1 MTVTRIRLIG
11 DYFNVGI
18 NDYLEVAENV
28 VVPLNF
34 GVSDVRDL
42 TSKTG
47 SFSKSIKIAGTKHNN
62 LVFDNIFDVNAVT
75 LEFNINTKQA
85 CLIEQDGEIVLDNAI
100 IQLIDVEKISTG
112 MGNDEQIM
120 YTVTVKDT
128 VSELFTDIGSKL
140 LTDLDFSDL
149 NHTYQASDVIA
160 SYDHAKEDG
169 YKYVLP
175 ITDDAQYDLT
185 EMKPAVY
192 VWQYLNRIFASAGYS
207 YQMDEMV
214 ELGIDKLLI
223 PYNGGKSKISE
234 AVQNEFQVV
243 AEQTTSQESTGLF
256 IPINNTQIFDKL
268 DITTEILDVNG
279 YYNPTLSQYTS
290 PFVVTPPTNLDYQ
303 VEIDYDLIFRNN
315 EAGAV
320 YLSGAIE
327 SKPML
332 AVLNTSAQSKGFA
345 YCFADSVNPI
355 CYIDISGNTV
365 IDSTFAGYVNP
376 ASGDTI
382 ISSGINILTVNCSN
396 IVIGE
401 ILEIGAL
408 TQLNTPTQFLRVSDN
423 QPANVEYVIRVNS
436 IKIRII
442 PSGESL
448 LFSFPVVMNDFI
460 PAKIRQSDFL
470 KSIFTMFNL
479 FVIPNIDN
487 PKDIIIMTRDT
498 YYDSGATKDFTNK
511 LCKELPHTLTFLPE
525 LTAKKLTLTY
535 ATDTDPLNVGYL
547 KNVNEVYGQV
557 QYTFDNEY
565 IKNEVKKDV
574 IFGASPFLNT
584 TFNATI
590 FAVNGSEPKTLP
602 RIVFDGGKLP
612 CGYYQIND
620 TPTQW
625 LSVNEYPYVGH
636 FDAPVNANKDLNFGT
651 CDYYFENTYGVI
663 PYNNLGNT
671 YWRRTVAQINSGK
684 LYTVMLNV
692 NSFDIAN
699 IRLNDKIYLDRA
711 YWVINK
717 VIDYDANSN
726 NPTKF
731 ELLSVDQEITLPT
744 FKLPKPT
751 KPSKFDAGISTP
763 IKHIIKDRY
772 NSLTSDSASGG
783 VLVLGN
789 GNQIHGTVKNAI
801 IVGDN
806 QVIQKD
812 GIYTPSLV
820 VNNKEILS
828 PKLLFKALVTQVGL
842 ANPTMDIAV
851 DQFGLTITRIGIG
864 EYQLTSPNA
873 VFLGQVL
880 CLAQFAKLTLGL
892 ISIGRIDNFT
902 VEIKTIN
909 ALGAVTDALLDNTTI
924 IIESWQTK

>member
-11 DYFNVGI
+11 DFFNVGI

-47 SFSKSIKIAGTKHNN
+47 SFSKSIKIVGTKHNN

-112 MGNDEQIM
+112 IGNDEQIM

-160 SYDHAKEDG
+160 SYDHVKEDG

-175 ITDDAQYDLT
+175 ITDDAQYNLT

-192 VWQYLNRIFASAGYS
+192 VWQYLNRIFSNAGYS
-207 YQMDEMV
+207 YQLDEMQSI
-214 ELGIDKLLI
+214 GIDKMLI

-234 AVQNEFQVV
+234 AVQVE
-243 AEQTTSQESTGLF
+243 AEVIAEETTVQNLTVNFFE
-256 IPINNTQIFDKL
+256 KL
-268 DITTEILDVNG
+268 NVTTEIEDVNG
-279 YYNPTLSQYTS
+279 YYDPTLSQYTS
-290 PFVVTPPTNLDYQ
+290 PFEIFAPTQLEYQ
-303 VEIDYDLIFRNN
+303 CDIDYDLIVTNN
-315 EAGAV
+315 EGVNVYVNSGLVFRPVLEVQDASTAV
-320 YLSGAIE
+320 
-327 SKPML
+327 
-332 AVLNTSAQSKGFA
+332 SKGFGP
-345 YCFADSVNPI
+345 CFANSLDSR
-355 CYIDISGNTV
+355 
-365 IDSTFAGYVNP
+365 FYVNGSGFTTYDP
-376 ASGDTI
+376 TFSGYATLGTGDTVA
-382 ISSGINILTVNCSN
+382 SSGVNAVTVSCTS
-396 IVIGE
+396 IAIGDV
-401 ILEIGAL
+401 LDLGAFIEFASL
-408 TQLNTPTQFLRVSDN
+408 PTFFRVSDN
-423 QPANVEYVIRVNS
+423 QPADVTFSIQVNS
-436 IKIRII
+436 IKIRIV

-448 LFSFPVVMNDFI
+448 GFSFPVVMNDFI
-460 PAKIRQSDFL
+460 PANIKQSDFL
-470 KSIFTMFNL
+470 KSLFTLFNL

-487 PKDIIIMTRDT
+487 PKDIILMTRDK
-498 YYDSGATKDFTNK
+498 YYDSGNVKDFTNK

-535 ATDTDPLNVGYL
+535 ATDTDALNVGYL

-574 IFGASPFLNT
+574 IFGASPFLST
-584 TFNATI
+584 PFGATV
-590 FAVNGSEPKTLP
+590 FGVNGSEPKTLP
-602 RIVFDGGKLP
+602 RIVFDGGKYP

-625 LSVNEYPYVGH
+625 ISVNEYPFVGH

-651 CDYYFENTYGVI
+651 CDYYFDNNYGTI

-699 IRLNDKIYLDRA
+699 LRLNDKIYLDRS

-726 NPTKF
+726 APTKF
-731 ELLSVDQEITLPT
+731 ELLSVDQEVTLPK
-744 FKLPKPT
+744 FRIPKPT
-751 KPSKFDAGISTP
+751 KPSKNDAGIKVP
-763 IKHIIKDRY
+763 IKDIIKKRY
-772 NSLTSDSASGG
+772 DSLTSDSSSGG
-783 VLVLGN
+783 VIVLGN
-789 GNQIHGTVKNAI
+789 GNQILGTVKNAI
-801 IVGDN
+801 IIGDN
-806 QVIQKD
+806 KVVQKD
-812 GIYTPSLV
+812 GLYTENLFV
-820 VNNKEILS
+820 GNKEILS
-828 PKLLFKALVTQVGL
+828 PKFLFKALVTQVGT
-842 ANPTMDIAV
+842 ANPTMNIAV
-851 DQFGLTITRIGIG
+851 DQFGLTIARTGIG
-864 EYQLTSPNA
+864 TYQLTSPNA
-873 VFLGQVL
+873 VFLGQVI
-880 CLAQFAKLTLGL
+880 CLAQYSKLTLGL

>member
-47 SFSKSIKIAGTKHNN
+47 SFSKSIKIVGTKHNN

-112 MGNDEQIM
+112 IGNDEQIM

-160 SYDHAKEDG
+160 SFDHVKEDG

-175 ITDDAQYDLT
+175 ITDDAQYNLT

-192 VWQYLNRIFASAGYS
+192 VWQYLNRIFSNAGYS
-207 YQMDEMV
+207 YQFDEMV
-214 ELGIDKLLI
+214 QIGFDKLLI

-234 AVQNEFQVV
+234 AVQVE
-243 AEQTTSQESTGLF
+243 AEVIAEETTSQEIDGFSVGGFATYTKLN
-256 IPINNTQIFDKL
+256 IN
-268 DITTEILDVNG
+268 TEIKDDQNI
-279 YYNPTLSQYTS
+279 YNPTLSQYTS
-290 PFVVTPPTNLDYQ
+290 PFNLYVPNQLEYQ
-303 VEIDYDLIFRNN
+303 IEIDYELIFRNN
-315 EAGAV
+315 EGSSSV
-320 YLSGAIE
+320 YLNGQISSNPIIE
-327 SKPML
+327 CTNGGVFPL
-332 AVLNTSAQSKGFA
+332 GNVAVFA
-345 YCFADSVNPI
+345 ESVNPI
-355 CYIDISGNTV
+355 CYISPSGYTV
-365 IDSTFAGYVNP
+365 IDSAFSGYANLP
-376 ASGDTI
+376 SGDTI
-382 ISSGINILTVNCSN
+382 ISSGINSLNLTATDIAFTDV
-396 IVIGE
+396 
-401 ILEIGAL
+401 LEL
-408 TQLNTPTQFLRVSDN
+408 QMFTQLSSVPSFFRVSDN
-423 QPANVEYVIRVNS
+423 APANVEFIVNVNS
-436 IKIRII
+436 IKIRVI

-448 LFSFPVVMNDFI
+448 AFGFPVVMNDFI
-460 PAKIRQSDFL
+460 PANIKQSDFL
-470 KSIFTMFNL
+470 KSIFTLFNL

-487 PKDIIIMTRDT
+487 PKDIILMTRDK
-498 YYDSGATKDFTNK
+498 YYDSGNVKDFTNK

-535 ATDTDPLNVGYL
+535 ASDTDALNVGYL

-574 IFGASPFLNT
+574 IFGASPFLST
-584 TFNATI
+584 PFEATV
-590 FAVNGSEPKTLP
+590 FGVNGSEPKTLP
-602 RIVFDGGKLP
+602 RIVFDGGKYP

-625 LSVNEYPYVGH
+625 ISVNEYPFVGH
-636 FDAPVNANKDLNFGT
+636 FDAPVNANKDLNFGA
-651 CDYYFENTYGVI
+651 CDYYFDNNYGTI

-699 IRLNDKIYLDRA
+699 LRLNDKIYLDRS

-726 NPTKF
+726 APTKF
-731 ELLSVDQEITLPT
+731 ELLSVDQEVTLPK
-744 FKLPKPT
+744 FRIPKPT
-751 KPSKFDAGISTP
+751 KPSKNDAGIKVP
-763 IKHIIKDRY
+763 IKDIIKKRY
-772 NSLTSDSASGG
+772 DSLTSDSSSGD
-783 VLVLGN
+783 VIVLGK
-789 GNQIHGTVKNAI
+789 GNQILGTVKNAI
-801 IVGDN
+801 VIGDN
-806 QVIQKD
+806 KVVEKD
-812 GIYTPSLV
+812 GLYTDNLFV
-820 VNNKEILS
+820 GNKEILS
-828 PKLLFKALVTQVGL
+828 PKFLFKALVTQVGT

-851 DQFGLTITRIGIG
+851 DQFGLTITRINIG
-864 EYQLTSPNA
+864 HYQLTSPNG

-880 CLAQFAKLTLGL
+880 CVAQFAKSTVGF
-892 ISIGRIDNFT
+892 ISIGRINNFT
-902 VEIKTIN
+902 VEIRTIDSSGT
-909 ALGAVTDALLDNTTI
+909 LTDGLLMNTTI

>member
-11 DYFNVGI
+11 DFFNVGI

-34 GVSDVRDL
+34 GVSDVRDF

-62 LVFDNIFDVNAVT
+62 LVFDNIFDVNNVT
-75 LEFNINTKQA
+75 LEFNINTKQQ

-100 IQLIDVEKISTG
+100 MQLIDVQKISTG
-112 MGNDEQIM
+112 MGYDEQIE
-120 YTVTVKDT
+120 YTITVKDT

-160 SYDHAKEDG
+160 SYDHDKEDG
-169 YKYVLP
+169 YKYILP
-175 ITDDAQYDLT
+175 IADDASYDLT

-192 VWQYLNRIFASAGYS
+192 VWQYLNRIFAKAGYS
-207 YQMDEMV
+207 YQFDEMV
-214 ELGIDKLLI
+214 QIGFDKLLI
-223 PYNGGKSKISE
+223 PYNGGKSKISTL
-234 AVQNEFQVV
+234 VQTESEVI

-256 IPINNTQIFDKL
+256 IPINNTEIFDKL
-268 DITTEILDVNG
+268 DITTEISDVNG

-332 AVLNTSAQSKGFA
+332 GVLNTSAQSKGFN
-345 YCFADSVNPI
+345 YCFANSVNPI
-355 CYIDISGNTV
+355 CYIDGSGNTV
-365 IDSTFAGYVNP
+365 IDSTYSGYANLP
-376 ASGDTI
+376 SGDTTL
-382 ISSGINILTVNCSN
+382 SSGVNNLTVSCTG
-396 IVIGE
+396 ITIGE
-401 ILEIGAL
+401 VLEIGAL
-408 TQLNTPTQFLRVSDN
+408 TQLSTPPQFLRVSDN
-423 QPANVEYVIRVNS
+423 QPADVEYIIRVNS
-436 IKIRII
+436 IRIRIV

-448 LFSFPVVMNDFI
+448 GFSFPVVMNDFI
-460 PAKIRQSDFL
+460 PANIKQSDFL
-470 KSIFTMFNL
+470 KSLFTMFNL
-479 FVIPNIDN
+479 FVIPNINN
-487 PKDIIIMTRDT
+487 PKDIIIKTRDK
-498 YYDSGATKDFTNK
+498 YYDEGTVKDFTK
-511 LCKELPHTLTFLPE
+511 ILCKELPQTLTFLPE

-535 ATDTDPLNVGYL
+535 SDDTDTLNVGYK
-547 KNVNEVYGQV
+547 KNVNETYGQI
-557 QYTFDNEY
+557 QYIFDNEY
-565 IKNEVKKDV
+565 IKNEAINKV
-574 IFGASPFLNT
+574 IFGASPFIKAP
-584 TFNATI
+584 FGATVMGI
-590 FAVNGSEPKTLP
+590 NGSEPKTLP
-602 RIVFDGGKLP
+602 RIVYDGGKLP

-636 FDAPVNANKDLNFGT
+636 FSAPVNPDKDFNFGT
-651 CDYYFENTYGVI
+651 CDYYFDNTYGVI

-671 YWRRTVAQINSGK
+671 YWRRTMAQINSGT
-684 LYTVMLNV
+684 LYSVMLNV
-692 NSFDIAN
+692 NSFDVAN
-699 IRLNDKIYLDRA
+699 LRLNDKIYLDRA
-711 YWVINK
+711 YWIINK

-726 NPTKF
+726 APTKF
-731 ELLSVDQEITLPT
+731 ELLSVDPEIKLPR
-744 FKLPKPT
+744 FKLPKPK
-751 KPSKFDAGISTP
+751 KPSKFDAGVSVP
-763 IKHIIKDRY
+763 IKQVLKQRY
-772 NSLTSDSASGG
+772 DSLTSDSSTGG
-783 VLVLGN
+783 VILLGK
-789 GNQIHGTVKNAI
+789 GNQILGTVKNALI
-801 IVGDN
+801 IGDN
-806 QVIQKD
+806 QIVQED
-812 GIYTPSLV
+812 GIYTPKLV
-820 VNNKEILS
+820 VGDKEIFS
-828 PKLLFKALVTQVGL
+828 PKFLFKALVTQVGV
-842 ANPTMDIAV
+842 ATPTMDIAV

-864 EYQLTSPNA
+864 HYQLTSPNA

-880 CLAQFAKLTLGL
+880 CLAQFSKLTLGL
-892 ISIGRIDNFT
+892 ISIGRIDNFI

>member
-47 SFSKSIKIAGTKHNN
+47 SFSKSIKIVGTKHNN
-62 LVFDNIFDVNAVT
+62 LVFDDIFDVNAVT

-112 MGNDEQIM
+112 IGNDEQIM

-160 SYDHAKEDG
+160 SFDHVKEDG

-175 ITDDAQYDLT
+175 ITDDAQYNLT

-192 VWQYLNRIFASAGYS
+192 VWQYLNRIFSNAGYS
-207 YQMDEMV
+207 YQLDEMV
-214 ELGIDKLLI
+214 SIGIDKMLI

-234 AVQNEFQVV
+234 AVQVE
-243 AEQTTSQESTGLF
+243 AEVIAEETTSQEIDGFSVGGFATYTKLN
-256 IPINNTQIFDKL
+256 IN
-268 DITTEILDVNG
+268 TEIKDDQNI
-279 YYNPTLSQYTS
+279 YNPTLSQYTS
-290 PFVVTPPTNLDYQ
+290 PFNLYVPNQLEYQ
-303 VEIDYDLIFRNN
+303 IEIDYELIFRNN
-315 EAGAV
+315 EGSSSV
-320 YLSGAIE
+320 YLNGQISSNPIIE
-327 SKPML
+327 CTNGGVFPL
-332 AVLNTSAQSKGFA
+332 GNVAVFA
-345 YCFADSVNPI
+345 ESVNPI
-355 CYIDISGNTV
+355 CYISPSGYTV
-365 IDSTFAGYVNP
+365 IDSAFSGYANLP
-376 ASGDTI
+376 SGDTI
-382 ISSGINILTVNCSN
+382 ISSGINSLNLTATDIAFTDV
-396 IVIGE
+396 
-401 ILEIGAL
+401 LEL
-408 TQLNTPTQFLRVSDN
+408 QMFTQLSSVPSFFRVSDN
-423 QPANVEYVIRVNS
+423 APANVEFIVNVNS
-436 IKIRII
+436 IKIRVI

-448 LFSFPVVMNDFI
+448 AFGFPVVMNDFI
-460 PAKIRQSDFL
+460 PANIKQSDFL
-470 KSIFTMFNL
+470 KSIFTLFNL

-487 PKDIIIMTRDT
+487 PKDIILMTRDK
-498 YYDSGATKDFTNK
+498 YYDSGNVKDFTNK

-535 ATDTDPLNVGYL
+535 ATDTDALNVGYL

-574 IFGASPFLNT
+574 IFGASPFLST
-584 TFNATI
+584 PFEATV
-590 FAVNGSEPKTLP
+590 FGVNGSEPKTLP
-602 RIVFDGGKLP
+602 RIVFDGGKYP

-625 LSVNEYPYVGH
+625 ISVNEYPFVGH
-636 FDAPVNANKDLNFGT
+636 FDAPVNANKDLNFGA
-651 CDYYFENTYGVI
+651 CDYYFDNNYGVI

-699 IRLNDKIYLDRA
+699 LRLNDKIYLDRS

-731 ELLSVDQEITLPT
+731 ELLSVDQEVTLPK
-744 FKLPKPT
+744 FRIPKPT
-751 KPSKFDAGISTP
+751 KPSKNDAGIKVP
-763 IKHIIKDRY
+763 IKDIIKKRY
-772 NSLTSDSASGG
+772 DSLTSDSASGG
-783 VLVLGN
+783 VIVLGN
-789 GNQIHGTVKNAI
+789 GNQILGTVKNAI
-801 IVGDN
+801 VIGDN
-806 QVIQKD
+806 KVVEKD
-812 GIYTPSLV
+812 GLYTDNLFV
-820 VNNKEILS
+820 GNKEILS
-828 PKLLFKALVTQVGL
+828 PKFLFKALVTQVGT
-842 ANPTMDIAV
+842 ANPTMNIAV
-851 DQFGLTITRIGIG
+851 DQFGLTIARTGIG
-864 EYQLTSPNA
+864 TYQLTSPNA
-873 VFLGQVL
+873 VFLGQVI
-880 CLAQFAKLTLGL
+880 CLAQYSKLTLGF

>member
-47 SFSKSIKIAGTKHNN
+47 SFSKSIKIVGTKHNN

-160 SYDHAKEDG
+160 SYDHEKEDG

-175 ITDDAQYDLT
+175 ITDDAQYNLT

-192 VWQYLNRIFASAGYS
+192 IWQYLNRIFSNAGYS
-207 YQMDEMV
+207 YQLDEMV
-214 ELGIDKLLI
+214 SIGIDKMLI
-223 PYNGGKSKISE
+223 PYNGGKSKISTT
-234 AVQNEFQVV
+234 VQDESQVI
-243 AEQTTSQESTGLF
+243 AEDNSEQYLTY
-256 IPINNTQIFDKL
+256 NNQPTFWKKIDVN
-268 DITTEILDVNG
+268 TEISDPNG

-290 PFVVTPPTNLDYQ
+290 EFFISPPNNLEYQIEVNHSLFVENLESVNIR
-303 VEIDYDLIFRNN
+303 VEAPSQQLTTRPLFR
-315 EAGAV
+315 
-320 YLSGAIE
+320 
-327 SKPML
+327 
-332 AVLNTSAQSKGFA
+332 VLNQANVDTGDAFGFYNNVSSGFTVNSDGA
-345 YCFADSVNPI
+345 SVIP
-355 CYIDISGNTV
+355 DT
-365 IDSTFAGYVNP
+365 YVFP
-376 ASGDTI
+376 PGETL
-382 ISSGINILTVNCSN
+382 ISSGTNIINVSTSN
-396 IVIGE
+396 INFNDV
-401 ILEIGAL
+401 LRLGAL
-408 TQLNTPTQFLRVSDN
+408 PQTNTIPSFVIIGGGGGS
-423 QPANVEYVIRVNS
+423 ANTNFSMVINY
-436 IKIRII
+436 IKIRIV

-448 LFSFPVVMNDFI
+448 SFGLPVIMNDFI
-460 PAKIRQSDFL
+460 PANIKQSDFL
-470 KSIFTMFNL
+470 KSIFTLFNL

-487 PKDIIIMTRDT
+487 PKDIILMTRDK
-498 YYDSGATKDFTNK
+498 YYDSGNVKDFTNK

-535 ATDTDPLNVGYL
+535 ASDTDPLNVGYL

-574 IFGASPFLNT
+574 IFGASPFLST
-584 TFNATI
+584 PFGATV
-590 FAVNGSEPKTLP
+590 FGVNGSEPKTLP
-602 RIVFDGGKLP
+602 RIVFDGGKHP

-625 LSVNEYPYVGH
+625 ISVNEYPFVGH

-651 CDYYFENTYGVI
+651 CDYYFDNNYGVI

-699 IRLNDKIYLDRA
+699 LRLNDKIYLDRS

-726 NPTKF
+726 APTKF
-731 ELLSVDQEITLPT
+731 ELLSVDHEVTLPK
-744 FKLPKPT
+744 FRIPKPT
-751 KPSKFDAGISTP
+751 KPSKNDAGIKVP
-763 IKHIIKDRY
+763 IKDIIKKRY
-772 NSLTSDSASGG
+772 DSLTSDSASGG
-783 VLVLGN
+783 VIVLGN
-789 GNQIHGTVKNAI
+789 GNQILGTVKNAI
-801 IVGDN
+801 VIGDN
-806 QVIQKD
+806 KVVEKN
-812 GIYTPSLV
+812 GLYTDNLFV
-820 VNNKEILS
+820 GNKEILS
-828 PKLLFKALVTQVGL
+828 PKFLFKALVTQVGT
-842 ANPTMDIAV
+842 ANPTMNIAV
-851 DQFGLTITRIGIG
+851 DQFGLTIARTGIG
-864 EYQLTSPNA
+864 TYQLTSPNA
-873 VFLGQVL
+873 VFLGQVI
-880 CLAQFAKLTLGL
+880 CLAQYSKLTLGL

>member
-47 SFSKSIKIAGTKHNN
+47 SFSKSIKIVGTKHNN

-112 MGNDEQIM
+112 IGNDEQIM

-160 SYDHAKEDG
+160 SFDHDKEDG

-192 VWQYLNRIFASAGYS
+192 VWQYLNRIFSNAGYS
-207 YQMDEMV
+207 YQLDEMV
-214 ELGIDKLLI
+214 SIGIDKMLI
-223 PYNGGKSKISE
+223 PYNGGKSKVSE
-234 AVQNEFQVV
+234 AVQVQ
-243 AEQTTSQESTGLF
+243 AEVIAEETTPQEVDGFSVGSFATYTKLN
-256 IPINNTQIFDKL
+256 INA
-268 DITTEILDVNG
+268 EIKDDQSI
-279 YYNPTLSQYTS
+279 YNPTLSQYTS
-290 PFVVTPPTNLDYQ
+290 PFNLYAPSALEYQ
-303 VEIDYDLIFRNN
+303 IEIDYELIFRNN
-315 EAGAV
+315 EGSSSV
-320 YLSGAIE
+320 YLNGQISSNPIIE
-327 SKPML
+327 CTNGGVFPL
-332 AVLNTSAQSKGFA
+332 GNVAVFA
-345 YCFADSVNPI
+345 ESVNPI
-355 CYIDISGNTV
+355 CYIAPSGYTV
-365 IDSTFAGYVNP
+365 IDSAFSGYTNLP
-376 ASGDTI
+376 SGDTI
-382 ISSGINILTVNCSN
+382 ISSGINNLNLTATDIAFTDV
-396 IVIGE
+396 
-401 ILEIGAL
+401 LEL
-408 TQLNTPTQFLRVSDN
+408 QMFTQLSSVPSFFRVSDN
-423 QPANVEYVIRVNS
+423 APANVEFIVNVNS
-436 IKIRII
+436 IKIRVV

-448 LFSFPVVMNDFI
+448 AFGFPVVMNDFI
-460 PAKIRQSDFL
+460 PANIKQSDFL
-470 KSIFTMFNL
+470 KSIFTLFNL

-487 PKDIIIMTRDT
+487 PKDIILMTRDK
-498 YYDSGATKDFTNK
+498 YYDSGNVKDFTNK

-535 ATDTDPLNVGYL
+535 ATDTDALNVGYL

-574 IFGASPFLNT
+574 IFGASPFLST
-584 TFNATI
+584 PFGATV
-590 FAVNGSEPKTLP
+590 FGVNGSEPKTLP
-602 RIVFDGGKLP
+602 RIVFDGGKYT

-625 LSVNEYPYVGH
+625 ISVNEYPFVGH
-636 FDAPVNANKDLNFGT
+636 FDAPVNANKDLNFGA
-651 CDYYFENTYGVI
+651 CDYYFDNNYGTI

-699 IRLNDKIYLDRA
+699 LRLNDKIYLDRS

-726 NPTKF
+726 APTKF
-731 ELLSVDQEITLPT
+731 ELLSVDQEVTLPK
-744 FKLPKPT
+744 FRIPKPT
-751 KPSKFDAGISTP
+751 KPSKNDAGIKVP
-763 IKHIIKDRY
+763 IKDIIKKRY
-772 NSLTSDSASGG
+772 DSLTSDSSSGG
-783 VLVLGN
+783 VIVLGN
-789 GNQIHGTVKNAI
+789 GNQILGTVKNAI
-801 IVGDN
+801 VIGDN
-806 QVIQKD
+806 KVVEKN
-812 GIYTPSLV
+812 GLYTDNLFV
-820 VNNKEILS
+820 GNKEILS
-828 PKLLFKALVTQVGL
+828 PKFLFKALVTQVGT
-842 ANPTMDIAV
+842 ANPTMNIAV
-851 DQFGLTITRIGIG
+851 DQFGLTIARISAGV
-864 EYQLTSPNA
+864 YHLTSPNA
-873 VFLGQVL
+873 VFLGQIITVGQWSKQTTAHL
-880 CLAQFAKLTLGL
+880 
-892 ISIGRIDNFT
+892 SIGRIDNFT
-902 VEIKTIN
+902 VEIITVRPN
-909 ALGAVTDALLDNTTI
+909 NHLEDALLDNTTI

>member
-47 SFSKSIKIAGTKHNN
+47 SFSKSIKIVGTKHNN

-112 MGNDEQIM
+112 IGNDEQIM

-160 SYDHAKEDG
+160 SFDHVKEDG

-175 ITDDAQYDLT
+175 ITDDAQYNLT

-192 VWQYLNRIFASAGYS
+192 VWQYLNRIFSNAGYS
-207 YQMDEMV
+207 YQLDEMV
-214 ELGIDKLLI
+214 SIGIDKMLI

-234 AVQNEFQVV
+234 AVQVE
-243 AEQTTSQESTGLF
+243 AEVIAEETTSQEIDGFSVGGFATYTKLN
-256 IPINNTQIFDKL
+256 IN
-268 DITTEILDVNG
+268 TEIKDDQNI
-279 YYNPTLSQYTS
+279 YNPTLSQYTS
-290 PFVVTPPTNLDYQ
+290 PFNLYVPNQLEYQ
-303 VEIDYDLIFRNN
+303 IEIDYELIFRNN
-315 EAGAV
+315 EGSSSV
-320 YLSGAIE
+320 YLNGQISSNPIIE
-327 SKPML
+327 CTNGGVFPL
-332 AVLNTSAQSKGFA
+332 GNVAVFA
-345 YCFADSVNPI
+345 ESVNPI
-355 CYIDISGNTV
+355 CYISPSGYTV
-365 IDSTFAGYVNP
+365 IDSAFSGYANLP
-376 ASGDTI
+376 SGDTI
-382 ISSGINILTVNCSN
+382 ISSGINSLNLTATDIAFTDV
-396 IVIGE
+396 
-401 ILEIGAL
+401 LEL
-408 TQLNTPTQFLRVSDN
+408 QMFTQLSSVPSFFRVSDN
-423 QPANVEYVIRVNS
+423 APANVEFIVNVNS
-436 IKIRII
+436 IKIRVI

-448 LFSFPVVMNDFI
+448 AFGFPVVMNDFI
-460 PAKIRQSDFL
+460 PANIKQSDFL
-470 KSIFTMFNL
+470 KSIFTLFNL

-487 PKDIIIMTRDT
+487 PKDIILMTRDK
-498 YYDSGATKDFTNK
+498 YYDSGNVKDFTNK

-535 ATDTDPLNVGYL
+535 ATDTDALNVGYL

-574 IFGASPFLNT
+574 IFGASPFLST
-584 TFNATI
+584 PFEATV
-590 FAVNGSEPKTLP
+590 FGVNGSEPKTLP
-602 RIVFDGGKLP
+602 RIVFDGGKYP

-625 LSVNEYPYVGH
+625 ISVNEYPFVGH
-636 FDAPVNANKDLNFGT
+636 FDAPVNANKDLNFGA
-651 CDYYFENTYGVI
+651 CDYYFDNNYGTI

-699 IRLNDKIYLDRA
+699 LRLNDKIYLDRS

-726 NPTKF
+726 APTKF
-731 ELLSVDQEITLPT
+731 ELLSVDQEVTLPK
-744 FKLPKPT
+744 FRIPKPT
-751 KPSKFDAGISTP
+751 KPSKNDAGIKVP
-763 IKHIIKDRY
+763 IKDIIKKRY
-772 NSLTSDSASGG
+772 DSLTSDSSSGD
-783 VLVLGN
+783 VIVLGK
-789 GNQIHGTVKNAI
+789 GNQILGTVKNAI
-801 IVGDN
+801 IIGDN
-806 QVIQKD
+806 KVVEKN
-812 GIYTPSLV
+812 GLYTDNLFV
-820 VNNKEILS
+820 GNKEILS
-828 PKLLFKALVTQVGL
+828 PKFLFKALVTQVGT

-851 DQFGLTITRIGIG
+851 DQFGLTITRINIG
-864 EYQLTSPNA
+864 HYQLTSPNG

-880 CLAQFAKLTLGL
+880 CVAQFAKSTVGF
-892 ISIGRIDNFT
+892 ISIGRINNFT
-902 VEIKTIN
+902 VEIRTIDSSGT
-909 ALGAVTDALLDNTTI
+909 LTDGLLMNTTI

>member
-47 SFSKSIKIAGTKHNN
+47 SFSKSIKIVGTKHNN

-160 SYDHAKEDG
+160 SYDHVKEDG

-175 ITDDAQYDLT
+175 ITDDAQYNLT

-192 VWQYLNRIFASAGYS
+192 VWQYLNRIFSNAGYS
-207 YQMDEMV
+207 YQLDEMQSI
-214 ELGIDKLLI
+214 GIDKMLI

-234 AVQNEFQVV
+234 AVQVE
-243 AEQTTSQESTGLF
+243 AEVIAEETTSQESNGLF
-256 IPINNTQIFDKL
+256 IPITNTQIFDKL
-268 DITTEILDVNG
+268 DITTEIEDTNG

-290 PFVVTPPTNLDYQ
+290 PFAVFAPTDLEYQ

-315 EAGAV
+315 EAGDV

-327 SKPML
+327 SKPMI

-345 YCFADSVNPI
+345 YCFANSVNPI
-355 CYIDISGNTV
+355 CYIDGSGNTV
-365 IDSTFAGYVNP
+365 IDSTFAGYVDLV
-376 ASGDTI
+376 SGDTI
-382 ISSGINILTVNCSN
+382 ISNGVNNVTVSCTNIA
-396 IVIGE
+396 IGE
-401 ILEIGAL
+401 VLEIGAL
-408 TQLNTPTQFLRVSDN
+408 TQLSTPPQFFRVSDN
-423 QPANVEYVIRVNS
+423 QPADVEYVIQVNS
-436 IKIRII
+436 IRIRIV

-448 LFSFPVVMNDFI
+448 GFSFPVVMNDFI
-460 PAKIRQSDFL
+460 PANIKQSDFL
-470 KSIFTMFNL
+470 KSIFTLFNL

-487 PKDIIIMTRDT
+487 PKDIILMTRDK
-498 YYDSGATKDFTNK
+498 YYDSGNVKDFTNK
-511 LCKELPHTLTFLPE
+511 LCKQLPHTLTFLPE

-535 ATDTDPLNVGYL
+535 ATDTDALNVGYL

-574 IFGASPFLNT
+574 IFGASPFLST
-584 TFNATI
+584 PFGATV
-590 FAVNGSEPKTLP
+590 FGVNGSEPKTLP
-602 RIVFDGGKLP
+602 RIVFDGGKYP

-625 LSVNEYPYVGH
+625 ISVNEYPFVGH
-636 FDAPVNANKDLNFGT
+636 FDAPVNANKDLNFGA
-651 CDYYFENTYGVI
+651 CDYYFDNNYGTI

-699 IRLNDKIYLDRA
+699 LRLNDKIYLDRS

-726 NPTKF
+726 APTKF
-731 ELLSVDQEITLPT
+731 ELLSVDQEVTLPK
-744 FKLPKPT
+744 FRIPKPT
-751 KPSKFDAGISTP
+751 KPSKNDAGIKVP
-763 IKHIIKDRY
+763 IKDIIKKRY
-772 NSLTSDSASGG
+772 DSLTSDSSSGG
-783 VLVLGN
+783 VIVLGN
-789 GNQIHGTVKNAI
+789 GNQILGTVKNAI
-801 IVGDN
+801 VIGDN
-806 QVIQKD
+806 KVVEKD
-812 GIYTPSLV
+812 GLYTDNLFV
-820 VNNKEILS
+820 GNKEILS
-828 PKLLFKALVTQVGL
+828 PKFLFKALVTQVGT
-842 ANPTMDIAV
+842 ANPTMNIAV
-851 DQFGLTITRIGIG
+851 DQFGLTIARTGIG
-864 EYQLTSPNA
+864 TYQLTSPNA
-873 VFLGQVL
+873 VFLGQVI
-880 CLAQFAKLTLGL
+880 CLAQYSKLTLGL

>member
-47 SFSKSIKIAGTKHNN
+47 SFSKSIKIVGTKHNN

-112 MGNDEQIM
+112 IGNDEQIM

-160 SYDHAKEDG
+160 SFDHEKEDG

-175 ITDDAQYDLT
+175 ITDDAQYNLT

-192 VWQYLNRIFASAGYS
+192 VWQYLNRIFSNAGYS
-207 YQMDEMV
+207 YQLDEMISI
-214 ELGIDKLLI
+214 GIDKMLI

-234 AVQNEFQVV
+234 AVQVE
-243 AEQTTSQESTGLF
+243 AEVIAEETTSQEIDGFSVGGFATYTKLN
-256 IPINNTQIFDKL
+256 IN
-268 DITTEILDVNG
+268 TEIKDDQNI
-279 YYNPTLSQYTS
+279 YNPTLSQYTS
-290 PFVVTPPTNLDYQ
+290 PFNLYVPNQLEYQ
-303 VEIDYDLIFRNN
+303 IEIDYELIFRNN
-315 EAGAV
+315 EGSSSV
-320 YLSGAIE
+320 YLNGQISSNPIIE
-327 SKPML
+327 CTNGGVFPL
-332 AVLNTSAQSKGFA
+332 GNVAVFA
-345 YCFADSVNPI
+345 ESVNPI
-355 CYIDISGNTV
+355 CYISPSGYTV
-365 IDSTFAGYVNP
+365 IDSAFSGYANLP
-376 ASGDTI
+376 SGDTI
-382 ISSGINILTVNCSN
+382 ISSGINSLNLTATDIAFTDV
-396 IVIGE
+396 
-401 ILEIGAL
+401 LEL
-408 TQLNTPTQFLRVSDN
+408 QMFTQLSSVPSFFRVSDN
-423 QPANVEYVIRVNS
+423 APANVEFIVNVNS
-436 IKIRII
+436 IKIRVI

-448 LFSFPVVMNDFI
+448 AFGFPVVMNDFI
-460 PAKIRQSDFL
+460 PANIKQSDFL
-470 KSIFTMFNL
+470 KSIFTLFNL

-487 PKDIIIMTRDT
+487 PKDIILMTRDK
-498 YYDSGATKDFTNK
+498 YYDSGNVKDFTNK

-535 ATDTDPLNVGYL
+535 ATDTDALNVGYL

-574 IFGASPFLNT
+574 IFGASPFLST
-584 TFNATI
+584 PFGATV
-590 FAVNGSEPKTLP
+590 FGVNGSEPKTLP
-602 RIVFDGGKLP
+602 RIVFDGGKYP

-625 LSVNEYPYVGH
+625 ISVNEYPFVGH

-651 CDYYFENTYGVI
+651 CDYYFDNNYGVI

-699 IRLNDKIYLDRA
+699 LRLNDKIYLDRS

-726 NPTKF
+726 APTKF
-731 ELLSVDQEITLPT
+731 ELLSVDQEVTLPK
-744 FKLPKPT
+744 FRIPKPT
-751 KPSKFDAGISTP
+751 KPSKNDAGIKVP
-763 IKHIIKDRY
+763 IKDIIKKRY
-772 NSLTSDSASGG
+772 DSLTSDSASGG
-783 VLVLGN
+783 VIVLGN
-789 GNQIHGTVKNAI
+789 GNQILGTVKNAI
-801 IVGDN
+801 VIGDN
-806 QVIQKD
+806 KVVEKN
-812 GIYTPSLV
+812 GLYTDNLFV
-820 VNNKEILS
+820 GNKEILS
-828 PKLLFKALVTQVGL
+828 PKFLFKALVTQVGT
-842 ANPTMDIAV
+842 ANPTMNIAV
-851 DQFGLTITRIGIG
+851 DQFGLTIARTGIG
-864 EYQLTSPNA
+864 TYQLTSPNA
-873 VFLGQVL
+873 VFLGQVI
-880 CLAQFAKLTLGL
+880 CLAQYSKLTLGL

>member
-47 SFSKSIKIAGTKHNN
+47 SFSKSIKIVGTKHNN

-112 MGNDEQIM
+112 IGNDEQIM

-160 SYDHAKEDG
+160 SFDHVKEDG

-175 ITDDAQYDLT
+175 ITDDAQYNLT

-192 VWQYLNRIFASAGYS
+192 VWQYLNRIFSNAGYS
-207 YQMDEMV
+207 YQLDEMISI
-214 ELGIDKLLI
+214 GIDKMLI
-223 PYNGGKSKISE
+223 PYNGGKSKVSTE
-234 AVQNEFQVV
+234 VQIQAEVI
-243 AEQTTSQESTGLF
+243 AEQTALQE
-256 IPINNTQIFDKL
+256 INGFSFAGFNIYTKL
-268 DITTEILDVNG
+268 DINTEIKDDQSI
-279 YYNPTLSQYTS
+279 YNPTLSQYTS
-290 PFVVTPPTNLDYQ
+290 PFNLYAPSALEYQ
-303 VEIDYDLIFRNN
+303 IEIDYELIFRNN
-315 EAGAV
+315 EVVTVYAGANSQ
-320 YLSGAIE
+320 LGLLPLISCINGSGT
-327 SKPML
+327 
-332 AVLNTSAQSKGFA
+332 VLGSVETIAQN
-345 YCFADSVNPI
+345 VNSI
-355 CYIDISGNTV
+355 CYINPNGFTV
-365 IDSTFAGYVNP
+365 IDPNFSGYANLP
-376 ASGDTI
+376 SGDTI
-382 ISSGINILTVNCSN
+382 ISSGINTLTITATDIAFTDV
-396 IVIGE
+396 
-401 ILEIGAL
+401 LELQML
-408 TQLNTPTQFLRVSDN
+408 TQLNSLPQFFRITDN
-423 QPANVEYVIRVNS
+423 APANIDPIVNVNS
-436 IKIRII
+436 IKIRVV
-442 PSGESL
+442 PSAESL
-448 LFSFPVVMNDFI
+448 AFGFPVVMNDFI
-460 PAKIRQSDFL
+460 PANIKQSDFL
-470 KSIFTMFNL
+470 KSIFTLFNL

-487 PKDIIIMTRDT
+487 PKDIILMTRDK
-498 YYDSGATKDFTNK
+498 YYDSGNVKDFTNK

-535 ATDTDPLNVGYL
+535 ATDTDALNVGYL

-574 IFGASPFLNT
+574 IFGASPFLST
-584 TFNATI
+584 PFGATV
-590 FAVNGSEPKTLP
+590 FGVNGSEPKTLP
-602 RIVFDGGKLP
+602 RIVFDGGKYP

-625 LSVNEYPYVGH
+625 ISVNEYPFVGH

-651 CDYYFENTYGVI
+651 CDYYFDNNYGVI

-699 IRLNDKIYLDRA
+699 LRLNDKIYLDRS

-726 NPTKF
+726 APTKF
-731 ELLSVDQEITLPT
+731 ELLSVDQEVTLPK
-744 FKLPKPT
+744 FRIPKPT
-751 KPSKFDAGISTP
+751 KPSKNDAGIKVP
-763 IKHIIKDRY
+763 IKDIIKKRY
-772 NSLTSDSASGG
+772 DSLTSDSASGG
-783 VLVLGN
+783 VIVLGN
-789 GNQIHGTVKNAI
+789 GNQILGTVKNSI
-801 IVGDN
+801 IIGDN
-806 QVIQKD
+806 KVVQKD
-812 GIYTPSLV
+812 GLYTDNLFV
-820 VNNKEILS
+820 GNKEILS
-828 PKLLFKALVTQVGL
+828 PKFLFKALVTQVGT
-842 ANPTMDIAV
+842 ANPTMNIAV
-851 DQFGLTITRIGIG
+851 DQFGLTIARTGIG
-864 EYQLTSPNA
+864 TYQLTSPNA
-873 VFLGQVL
+873 VFLGQVI
-880 CLAQFAKLTLGL
+880 CLAQYSKLTLGL

-902 VEIKTIN
+902 VEIKTLN

>member
-11 DYFNVGI
+11 DFFNVGI

-34 GVSDVRDL
+34 GVSDVRDF

-62 LVFDNIFDVNAVT
+62 LVFDNIFDVNNVT
-75 LEFNINTKQA
+75 LEFNINTKQQ

-100 IQLIDVEKISTG
+100 MQLIDVQKISTG
-112 MGNDEQIM
+112 MGYDEQIE
-120 YTVTVKDT
+120 YTITVKDT

-140 LTDLDFSDL
+140 LTDIDFSDL

-160 SYDHAKEDG
+160 SYDHVKEDG

-192 VWQYLNRIFASAGYS
+192 VWQYLNRIFSNAGYS

-214 ELGIDKLLI
+214 SIGIDKMLI
-223 PYNGGKSKISE
+223 PYNGGKSRISE
-234 AVQNEFQVV
+234 AVQIESEVI
-243 AEQTTSQESTGLF
+243 AEETTPQEIDGISFAGFFDYTKLN
-256 IPINNTQIFDKL
+256 IN
-268 DITTEILDVNG
+268 TEIKDDQSI
-279 YYNPTLSQYTS
+279 YNPTTSEYTS
-290 PFVVTPPTNLDYQ
+290 PFNLYVPNQLEYQ
-303 VEIDYDLIFRNN
+303 IEIDYELIFRNN
-315 EAGAV
+315 EFVDV
-320 YLSGAIE
+320 YLNGQIGALPLISCINNSGI
-327 SKPML
+327 
-332 AVLNTSAQSKGFA
+332 VLGSVETFA
-345 YCFADSVNPI
+345 NNVNPI
-355 CYIDISGNTV
+355 CYVNPNGFTV
-365 IDSTFAGYVNP
+365 IDANYSGYANLP
-376 ASGDTI
+376 SGDTI
-382 ISSGINILTVNCSN
+382 ISDGINTLNLVATDIAFTDV
-396 IVIGE
+396 
-401 ILEIGAL
+401 LELQML
-408 TQLNTPTQFLRVSDN
+408 TQLDSAPQFLKVSDN
-423 QPANVEYVIRVNS
+423 APADVTYVVNVNS
-436 IKIRII
+436 IKIRVI

-448 LFSFPVVMNDFI
+448 AFGFPVAMNDFI
-460 PAKIRQSDFL
+460 PANIKQSDFL

-487 PKDIIIMTRDT
+487 PKNIIIQTRDT

-584 TFNATI
+584 TFGATI

-620 TPTQW
+620 TPTQF
-625 LSVNEYPYVGH
+625 LSVNKYPYVGH
-636 FDAPVNANKDLNFGT
+636 FDAPVNANKDLNFGA
-651 CDYYFENTYGVI
+651 CDYYFENNYGVI

-699 IRLNDKIYLDRA
+699 IRLNDKIYLDRS

-726 NPTKF
+726 APTKF
-731 ELLSVDQEITLPT
+731 ELLSVDQEITLPS

-789 GNQIHGTVKNAI
+789 GNQILGTVKNALI
-801 IVGDN
+801 IGDGN
-806 QVIQKD
+806 VVQKD
-812 GIYTPSLV
+812 GIYTPSITIKGTENV
-820 VNNKEILS
+820 I
-828 PKLLFKALVTQVGL
+828 PTATFKALVTQVGV
-842 ANPTMDIAV
+842 ATPTMDIAV

-864 EYQLTSPNA
+864 HYQLTSANA

-880 CLAQFAKLTLGL
+880 CLAQFSKLTLGL
-892 ISIGRIDNFT
+892 ISIGRIDNFI

>member
-47 SFSKSIKIAGTKHNN
+47 SFSKSIKIVGTKHNN

-112 MGNDEQIM
+112 IGNDEQIM

-160 SYDHAKEDG
+160 SFDHVKEDG

-175 ITDDAQYDLT
+175 ITDDAQYNLT

-192 VWQYLNRIFASAGYS
+192 VWQYLNRIFSNAGYS
-207 YQMDEMV
+207 YQLDEMQSI
-214 ELGIDKLLI
+214 GIDKMLI

-234 AVQNEFQVV
+234 AVQVE
-243 AEQTTSQESTGLF
+243 AEVIAEETTSQEIDGFSVGGFATYTKLN
-256 IPINNTQIFDKL
+256 IN
-268 DITTEILDVNG
+268 TEIKDDQNI
-279 YYNPTLSQYTS
+279 YNPTLSQYTS
-290 PFVVTPPTNLDYQ
+290 PFNLYVPNQLEYQ
-303 VEIDYDLIFRNN
+303 IEIDYELIFRNN
-315 EAGAV
+315 EGSSSV
-320 YLSGAIE
+320 YLNGQISSNPIIE
-327 SKPML
+327 CTNGGVFPL
-332 AVLNTSAQSKGFA
+332 GNVAVFA
-345 YCFADSVNPI
+345 ESVNPI
-355 CYIDISGNTV
+355 CYISPSGYTV
-365 IDSTFAGYVNP
+365 IDSAFSGYANLP
-376 ASGDTI
+376 SGDTI
-382 ISSGINILTVNCSN
+382 ISSGINSLNLTATDIAFTDV
-396 IVIGE
+396 
-401 ILEIGAL
+401 LEL
-408 TQLNTPTQFLRVSDN
+408 QMFTQLSSVPSFFRVSDN
-423 QPANVEYVIRVNS
+423 APANVEFIVNVNS
-436 IKIRII
+436 IKIRVI

-448 LFSFPVVMNDFI
+448 AFGFPVVMNDFI
-460 PAKIRQSDFL
+460 PANIKQSDFL
-470 KSIFTMFNL
+470 KSIFTLFNL

-487 PKDIIIMTRDT
+487 PKDIILMTRDK
-498 YYDSGATKDFTNK
+498 YYDSGNVKDFTNK

-535 ATDTDPLNVGYL
+535 ASDTDALNVGYL

-574 IFGASPFLNT
+574 IFGASPFLST
-584 TFNATI
+584 PFEATV
-590 FAVNGSEPKTLP
+590 FGVNGSEPKTLP
-602 RIVFDGGKLP
+602 RIVFDGGKYP

-625 LSVNEYPYVGH
+625 ISVNEYPFVGH
-636 FDAPVNANKDLNFGT
+636 FDAPVNANKDLNFGA
-651 CDYYFENTYGVI
+651 CDYYFDNNYGTI

-699 IRLNDKIYLDRA
+699 LRLNDKIYLDRS

-726 NPTKF
+726 APTKF
-731 ELLSVDQEITLPT
+731 ELLSVDQEVTLPK
-744 FKLPKPT
+744 FRIPKPT
-751 KPSKFDAGISTP
+751 KPSKNDAGIKVP
-763 IKHIIKDRY
+763 IKDIIKKRY
-772 NSLTSDSASGG
+772 DSLTSDSSSGD
-783 VLVLGN
+783 VIVLGK
-789 GNQIHGTVKNAI
+789 GNQILGTVKNAI
-801 IVGDN
+801 VIGDN
-806 QVIQKD
+806 KVVEKD
-812 GIYTPSLV
+812 GLYTDNLFV
-820 VNNKEILS
+820 GNKEILS
-828 PKLLFKALVTQVGL
+828 PKFLFKALVTQVGT

-851 DQFGLTITRIGIG
+851 DQFGLTITRINIG
-864 EYQLTSPNA
+864 HYQLTSPNG

-880 CLAQFAKLTLGL
+880 CVAQFAKSTVGF
-892 ISIGRIDNFT
+892 ISIGRINNFT
-902 VEIKTIN
+902 VEIRTIDSSGT
-909 ALGAVTDALLDNTTI
+909 LTDGLLMNTTI